1 MKLKKKKK
9 KKFVW
14 QKSEE
19 KCLSSVTSRQS
30 QKPLKKSFQKSTKKE
45 GAVSQWESE
54 RERERGIEMEAKIEG
69 GGGEE
74 EANKRKWKR
83 KKSTEASFCPISS
96 LDDGCLMHIF
106 SFLSPIP
113 GTPFHP
119 SASISLLLLISIQ
132 NQHVSFNGYHLI
144 LFLIVNSKNPIFN
157 FNQDHFSLGGL
168 IHLCVAFA
176 DYDGK
181 CSIFSLTTTD
191 ILEYMHKVL
200 WLTIC
205 PIQFLL
211 NLNNIDKIREDMGF
225 KSM

>member
-1 MKLKKKKK
+1 MFDKNPRRSVCRRLLLVRVKNLKKNLSKNPQRKMGP
-9 KKFVW
+9 
-14 QKSEE
+14 
-19 KCLSSVTSRQS
+19 CLSER
-30 QKPLKKSFQKSTKKE
+30 E
-45 GAVSQWESE
+45 RE

-74 EANKRKWKR
+74 EANKKKWKR

-132 NQHVSFNGYHLI
+132 NQYVSFNGYHLI

-157 FNQDHFSLGGL
+157 FNQDHFFFGG
-168 IHLCVAFA
+168 
-176 DYDGK
+176 G
-181 CSIFSLTTTD
+181 
-191 ILEYMHKVL
+191 
-200 WLTIC
+200 
-205 PIQFLL
+205 
-211 NLNNIDKIREDMGF
+211 
-225 KSM
+225 

>member
-1 MKLKKKKK
+1 MR
-9 KKFVW
+9 
-14 QKSEE
+14 E
-19 KCLSSVTSRQS
+19 R
-30 QKPLKKSFQKSTKKE
+30 
-45 GAVSQWESE
+45 E

-132 NQHVSFNGYHLI
+132 NQHVSFNGHHLI

-157 FNQDHFSLGGL
+157 FNQDHFFLGGL

-181 CSIFSLTTTD
+181 CSVFSLTTTD
-191 ILEYMHKVL
+191 ILEYMHKGL

-211 NLNNIDKIREDMGF
+211 ILNNIDKIREDMGF